1 VIETHEQPTNLALV
15 YALLGEPDQAI
26 TLIERLLS
34 TPGPVQ
40 MPDFSVALRS
50 LISVCGGNGTR

>member
-26 TLIERLLS
+26 TLIKRLLS

-40 MPDFSVALRS
+40 MPDFSVA
-50 LISVCGGNGTR
+50 